1 MSDDRVVHDKA
12 AQPELQRGLTTDIAI
27 AATGGAAGGAANA
40 AVGAAVSHI
49 LNRPPKDELPK
60 VVLPPGVSKE

>member
-1 MSDDRVVHDKA
+1 MSDDGVVHDKA
-12 AQPELQRGLTTDIAI
+12 AQPKLQRGLTTDIAL

-40 AVGAAVSHI
+40 AVGVAVSHI
-49 LNRPPKDELPK
+49 LNRPPEEPPPQ